1 MLKYPIGADEVRQ
14 ANSWVMRVPREF
26 AKFRRSLKRPPF
38 LPGHPARFRERS
50 QPCNYEIAWHNYKVM
65 VRRQIQNKVLQLLG
79 QFPAVAILGP
89 RQVGKTTLALALA
102 EEMGEQALYLDLE
115 LPSDRAKLAEPE
127 LYLKQHENRLVI
139 LDEIH
144 RLPGIFETLRSLI
157 DQWRRGGRR
166 SRHFLLLGSASMDL
180 LQQSAESLA
189 GRIAYQELAPFS
201 LTEVSKT
208 KGVPTDRLWTRGG
221 FPDSF
226 LAASDEASFA
236 WRTAFIQTYL
246 ERDEPALG
254 PRIPAETLR
263 RYWQML
269 AHNQGQMLNAAQLA
283 NGLGVSGHTVARYLD
298 IMVDLLLVR
307 RLQPWASNAKKRL
320 VRTPKV
326 YVRDCGLLH
335 ALLGIRDQ
343 EELLGH
349 PVTGASWEGLLV
361 ENILDVLPATAR
373 PSFYRTA
380 AGAEIDLVIEFSA
393 KERWAIEIKRSV
405 SSPAPSKGFYN
416 GCEDIK
422 ATRQI
427 VLYPGE
433 ERFRIDAKTEVMPLA
448 RLLREV
454 ESR

>member
-1 MLKYPIGADEVRQ
+1 
-14 ANSWVMRVPREF
+14 
-26 AKFRRSLKRPPF
+26 
-38 LPGHPARFRERS
+38 
-50 QPCNYEIAWHNYKVM
+50 
-65 VRRQIQNKVLQLLG
+65 
-79 QFPAVAILGP
+79 
-89 RQVGKTTLALALA
+89 
-102 EEMGEQALYLDLE
+102 
-115 LPSDRAKLAEPE
+115 
-127 LYLKQHENRLVI
+127 VI

-144 RLPGIFETLRSLI
+144 RLPGIFKTLRSLI
-157 DQWRRGGRR
+157 DQRRRKKR
-166 SRHFLLLGSASMDL
+166 PNRHFLLLGSASMDL

-201 LTEVSKT
+201 VSEVAAIKDT
-208 KGVPTDRLWTRGG
+208 AIDRLWTRGG

-226 LAASDEASFA
+226 LTADDEASFA

-246 ERDEPALG
+246 ERDVPALG

-307 RLQPWASNAKKRL
+307 RLQPWAVNAKKRL

-326 YVRDCGLLH
+326 YVRDTGLLH
-335 ALLGIRDQ
+335 ALLGIRNQ

-349 PVTGASWEGLLV
+349 PVVGSSWEGLLI
-361 ENILDVLPATAR
+361 ENILNSLPSTAR
-373 PSFYRTA
+373 PTFYRTS

-393 KERWAIEIKRSV
+393 KERWAIEIKRSLG
-405 SSPAPSKGFYN
+405 SPAPAKGFYI
-416 GCEDIK
+416 GCGDIK

-427 VLYPGE
+427 VLYPGN
-433 ERFRIDAKTEVMPLA
+433 ERFKLDPKTEVMSLQTLLA
-448 RLLREV
+448 AGLPEQTA
-454 ESR
+454 

>member
-1 MLKYPIGADEVRQ
+1 VIP
-14 ANSWVMRVPREF
+14 
-26 AKFRRSLKRPPF
+26 
-38 LPGHPARFRERS
+38 
-50 QPCNYEIAWHNYKVM
+50 
-65 VRRQIQNKVLQLLG
+65 RQIQPQVSRLLE
-79 QFPAVAILGP
+79 QFPAVAVLGP

-102 EEMGEQALYLDLE
+102 EALGEQALYLDLE
-115 LPSDRAKLAEPE
+115 LPSDRTKLTEPE
-127 LYLKQHENRLVI
+127 LYLSQHENRLVI

-144 RLPGIFETLRSLI
+144 RLPGIFKTLRSLI
-157 DQWRRGGRR
+157 DQRRRKGKP

-189 GRIAYQELAPFS
+189 GRIAFQELAPFS
-201 LTEVSKT
+201 VAEIATVEDGSM
-208 KGVPTDRLWTRGG
+208 DSLWNRGG

-226 LAASDEASFA
+226 LARNDEASFA

-246 ERDEPALG
+246 ERDVPALG

-307 RLQPWASNAKKRL
+307 RLQPWAVNAQKRL

-326 YVRDCGLLH
+326 YVRDSGLLH
-335 ALLGIRDQ
+335 ALLGIRNQ

-349 PVTGASWEGLLV
+349 PIVGSSWEGLLV
-361 ENILDVLPATAR
+361 ENILNALPRTAR
-373 PSFYRTA
+373 PTFYRTS

-393 KERWAIEIKRSV
+393 KERWALEIKRSLG
-405 SSPAPSKGFYN
+405 SPTPSKGFYI
-416 GCEDIK
+416 GCADIR

-427 VLYPGE
+427 VLYPGD
-433 ERFRIDAKTEVMPLA
+433 ERFKLDAKTEVMSLRTFMADVLA
-448 RLLREV
+448 EQTP
-454 ESR
+454 